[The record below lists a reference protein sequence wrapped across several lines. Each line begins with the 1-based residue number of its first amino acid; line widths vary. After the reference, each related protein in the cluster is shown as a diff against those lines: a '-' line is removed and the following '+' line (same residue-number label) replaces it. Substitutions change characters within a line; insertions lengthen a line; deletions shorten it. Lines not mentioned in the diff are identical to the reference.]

1 MVPSLLTFDIFGT
14 VLDWTRGL
22 REALTAV
29 GRPATD
35 DAIDRIIDWQGAR
48 EQQEPFRPY
57 REITAESLVEVM
69 GVERRAAEAIGGSV
83 GTWPLF
89 EDSAE
94 GLGRLARLAPCI
106 AMTNSD
112 RLHRAQVERQLGFE
126 LFDWMCAEDLGCY
139 KPSPAFWHETA
150 ARLGVERGRD
160 WWHVSAYADYDLE
173 VARSLGLTCV
183 FVRRRHS
190 RAGPAHLSVPDLRAL
205 ADRVQERAMQSRQ
218 AAGRP

>member
-1 MVPSLLTFDIFGT
+1 MIPALLTFDIFGT

-22 REALTAV
+22 REVLAAA
-29 GRPATD
+29 GRSATD
-35 DAIDRIIDWQGAR
+35 DDIDRIIDWQGAR
-48 EQQEPFRPY
+48 EQEAPFRPY
-57 REITAESLVEVM
+57 REIAAGSLVEVM
-69 GVERRAAEAIGGSV
+69 GTDVKTASAIGGTL

-112 RLHRAQVERQLGFE
+112 RVHRSQVERQLGFE

-150 ARLGVERGRD
+150 KRLGVEFARD

-205 ADRVQERAMQSRQ
+205 ADRVQERPIPGRQ
-218 AAGRP
+218 AAARP